1 VIAIAGILST
11 PMGRMS
17 IHHSAASKAKALAK
31 DKAACL
37 AALAVKAPRSM
48 LTKCIL
54 MHTGAVTLRAN
65 KERVLY
71 FQHQC

>member
-1 VIAIAGILST
+1 
-11 PMGRMS
+11 
-17 IHHSAASKAKALAK
+17 
-31 DKAACL
+31 
-37 AALAVKAPRSM
+37 VKAPRSM